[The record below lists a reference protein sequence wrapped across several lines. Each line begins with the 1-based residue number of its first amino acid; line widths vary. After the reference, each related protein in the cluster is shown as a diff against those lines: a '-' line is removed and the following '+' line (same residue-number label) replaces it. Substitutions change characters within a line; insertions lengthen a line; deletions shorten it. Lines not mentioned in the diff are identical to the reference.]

1 MGLSREPGPALNS
14 SSAGTTYNQ
23 INMCARHGSMTEKGK
38 HLGIHALKIRMLVPL
53 HPMPSPAMLRPKK
66 NRRLMRM
73 KLNLFLL
80 LILVIKL

>member
-1 MGLSREPGPALNS
+1 
-14 SSAGTTYNQ
+14 
-23 INMCARHGSMTEKGK
+23 MCARHGSMTEKGK

-53 HPMPSPAMLRPKK
+53 HPMPSPAMLRPK